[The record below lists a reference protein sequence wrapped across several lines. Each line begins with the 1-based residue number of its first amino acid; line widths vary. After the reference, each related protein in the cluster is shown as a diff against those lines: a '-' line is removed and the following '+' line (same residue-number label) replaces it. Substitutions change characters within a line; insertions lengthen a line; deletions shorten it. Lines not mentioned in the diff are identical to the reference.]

1 MRFVWNG
8 ATLITS
14 AKGVDEK
21 RKGYKMSVA
30 VKSQTTTKATKA
42 TKVVLEQVKQ
52 LVEVRAE
59 IARLEKLKATLT
71 TEIESVFGVD
81 KENKTT
87 EFDTLT
93 HNGIEFARIDLRVR
107 KGVDTDKLATDFPE
121 AYEACFDPEFTKY
134 FQIVSLY
141 K

>member
-1 MRFVWNG
+1 MTT
-8 ATLITS
+8 ATATQN
-14 AKGVDEK
+14 A
-21 RKGYKMSVA
+21 
-30 VKSQTTTKATKA
+30 TKATKA
-42 TKVVLEQVKQ
+42 TKIVLAQVKQ

-59 IARLEKLKATLT
+59 IARLEKLKTALT
-71 TEIESVFGVD
+71 TEIESAFGVD
-81 KENKTT
+81 KNAKTA

-107 KGVDTDKLATDFPE
+107 KGVDTEKLITEFPE

>member
-1 MRFVWNG
+1 MTT
-8 ATLITS
+8 AT
-14 AKGVDEK
+14 
-21 RKGYKMSVA
+21 
-30 VKSQTTTKATKA
+30 TTQIATKATKA
-42 TKVVLEQVKQ
+42 SKIVLEQVKQ

-59 IARLEKLKATLT
+59 IARLEKMKVALT
-71 TEIESVFGVD
+71 AEIEGVFGV
-81 KENKTT
+81 NKTDKT
-87 EFDTLT
+87 AEFDTLT

-107 KGVDTDKLATDFPE
+107 KGVDTEKLATEFPE

>member
-1 MRFVWNG
+1 MSN
-8 ATLITS
+8 IT
-14 AKGVDEK
+14 
-21 RKGYKMSVA
+21 
-30 VKSQTTTKATKA
+30 TTTKTTTTTKA

-59 IARLEKLKATLT
+59 IARLEKMKVALT
-71 TEIESVFGVD
+71 SQIEQVFGVD
-81 KENKTT
+81 KDTKTT
-87 EFDTLT
+87 QFNTLT

-107 KGVDTDKLATDFPE
+107 KGVDTEQLAVEYPE

>member
-1 MRFVWNG
+1 M
-8 ATLITS
+8 LITS
-14 AKGVDEK
+14 AKRLNNK
-21 RKGYKMSVA
+21 TKGNKKMSVA
-30 VKSQTTTKATKA
+30 VKTQTTKATKA

-71 TEIESVFGVD
+71 TEIESVFGED
-81 KENKTT
+81 KEAKTS

-93 HNGIEFARIDLRVR
+93 HNGLEFARIDLRVR

>member
-1 MRFVWNG
+1 
-8 ATLITS
+8 
-14 AKGVDEK
+14 
-21 RKGYKMSVA
+21 MSVA
-30 VKSQTTTKATKA
+30 VKTQTTKTTKA

-52 LVEVRAE
+52 LVEVRAQ
-59 IARLEKLKATLT
+59 IARLEKMKVALT
-71 TEIESVFGVD
+71 AQIEGVFGVD
-81 KENKTT
+81 KDTKTS

-107 KGVDTDKLATDFPE
+107 KGVDTDKLATNFPD
-121 AYEACFDPEFTKY
+121 AYEACFDPEMTKY

>member
-1 MRFVWNG
+1 
-8 ATLITS
+8 
-14 AKGVDEK
+14 
-21 RKGYKMSVA
+21 MSVA
-30 VKSQTTTKATKA
+30 VKSQTTTKATKATKA

-71 TEIESVFGVD
+71 TEIEGVFGVD

-107 KGVDTDKLATDFPE
+107 KGVDTEKLAVDYPE
-121 AYEACFDPEFTKY
+121 AYEACFDLEFTKY

>member
-1 MRFVWNG
+1 MTT
-8 ATLITS
+8 AT
-14 AKGVDEK
+14 
-21 RKGYKMSVA
+21 
-30 VKSQTTTKATKA
+30 TTQIATKATKA
-42 TKVVLEQVKQ
+42 TKITLEQVKQ

-59 IARLEKLKATLT
+59 IARLEKLKVSLT
-71 TEIESVFGVD
+71 AEIEGVFGVD
-81 KENKTT
+81 KVAKTA

-107 KGVDTDKLATDFPE
+107 KGVDTEKLATEFPE

>member
-1 MRFVWNG
+1 MTT
-8 ATLITS
+8 AITT
-14 AKGVDEK
+14 
-21 RKGYKMSVA
+21 
-30 VKSQTTTKATKA
+30 QTATKATKA
-42 TKVVLEQVKQ
+42 TKVVVEQVKQ

-59 IARLEKLKATLT
+59 IARLEKLKVALT
-71 TEIESVFGVD
+71 AQIEGVFGVD
-81 KENKTT
+81 KIAKTA

-93 HNGIEFARIDLRVR
+93 HNSIEFARIDLRVR
-107 KGVDTDKLATDFPE
+107 KGVDTEKLATEFPE

>member
-1 MRFVWNG
+1 M
-8 ATLITS
+8 ITS
-14 AKGVDEK
+14 SKGDK
-21 RKGYKMSVA
+21 DKKIKGTEMSVKTEA
-30 VKSQTTTKATKA
+30 VATKATKA

-59 IARLEKLKATLT
+59 IARLEKMKVALT
-71 TEIESVFGVD
+71 AQIEGVFGVD
-81 KENKTT
+81 KETKTS

-107 KGVDTDKLATDFPE
+107 KGVDTEKLAVDYPE
-121 AYEACFDPEFTKY
+121 AYEACFDPEFIKY

>member
-1 MRFVWNG
+1 MTT
-8 ATLITS
+8 ATTT
-14 AKGVDEK
+14 
-21 RKGYKMSVA
+21 
-30 VKSQTTTKATKA
+30 QTATKATKA
-42 TKVVLEQVKQ
+42 TKITLEQVKQ

-59 IARLEKLKATLT
+59 IARLEKLKVSLT
-71 TEIESVFGVD
+71 AEIESVFGVD
-81 KENKTT
+81 KTDKTAK
-87 EFDTLT
+87 FDTLT

-107 KGVDTDKLATDFPE
+107 KGVDTDKLATEFPE

>member
-1 MRFVWNG
+1 M
-8 ATLITS
+8 
-14 AKGVDEK
+14 
-21 RKGYKMSVA
+21 
-30 VKSQTTTKATKA
+30 TTTTTTQNTTTTTKA

-59 IARLEKLKATLT
+59 IARLEKMKVALT
-71 TEIESVFGVD
+71 TEIENAFGVNKAD
-81 KENKTT
+81 KTT
-87 EFDTLT
+87 KFTTLT

-107 KGVDTDKLATDFPE
+107 KGVDTEQLATEYPE
-121 AYEACFDPEFTKY
+121 AYEACFDPEMTKY

>member
-1 MRFVWNG
+1 MTTAV
-8 ATLITS
+8 AT
-14 AKGVDEK
+14 
-21 RKGYKMSVA
+21 
-30 VKSQTTTKATKA
+30 QTATKATKA
-42 TKVVLEQVKQ
+42 TKIVLEQVKQ

-59 IARLEKLKATLT
+59 IARLEKLKTTLT
-71 TEIESVFGVD
+71 AQIEVAFDVD
-81 KENKTT
+81 KIDKTSR
-87 EFDTLT
+87 FDTLT

-107 KGVDTDKLATDFPE
+107 KGVDTEKLATEFPE

>member
-1 MRFVWNG
+1 
-8 ATLITS
+8 
-14 AKGVDEK
+14 
-21 RKGYKMSVA
+21 MSVA
-30 VKSQTTTKATKA
+30 VNTQTTKTTKATKA

-59 IARLEKLKATLT
+59 IARLEKMKVALT
-71 TEIESVFGVD
+71 AQIEGVFGVD
-81 KENKTT
+81 KDSKTS

-107 KGVDTDKLATDFPE
+107 KGVDTEKLAVDYPE
-121 AYEACFDPEFTKY
+121 AYEACFDPEMTKY